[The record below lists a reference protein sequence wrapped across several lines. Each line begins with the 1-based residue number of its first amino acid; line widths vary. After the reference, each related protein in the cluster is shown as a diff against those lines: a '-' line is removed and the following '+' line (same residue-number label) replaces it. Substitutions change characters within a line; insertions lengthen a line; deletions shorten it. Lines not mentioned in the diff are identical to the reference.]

1 MPYTVIWTEKP
12 LKNLKQLPRKIVLR
26 IIASVE
32 RIRGDPLA
40 HLQQLQGSP
49 YFKLRVGK
57 YHVTVDLKGETMI
70 VYVIKAGKRG
80 NVYNRI

>member
-1 MPYTVIWTEKP
+1 MPYAVIWTEKS

-57 YHVTVDLKGETMI
+57 YRIIVDLKRETMVI
-70 VYVIKAGKRG
+70 YVIKVGKRG
-80 NVYNRI
+80 NVYSRI

>member
-1 MPYTVIWTEKP
+1 MPYTVIWTEKS
-12 LKNLKQLPRKIVLR
+12 LKNLKQLPQKTVLR

-32 RIRGDPLA
+32 RIRGDPPA

-57 YHVTVDLKGETMI
+57 YRVIVDLKRETMI
-70 VYVIKAGKRG
+70 VYVIKVGKRG